1 MANSIWLDSS
11 PSAAIQQVGPVAPN
25 TSAPPFTFT
34 GDATSGLASSS
45 TGTLDLVTAGTSRA
59 TINNTAVSAVV
70 PFYAAN
76 GAVGAPSYAFTNDA
90 TTGRYRAGSNNPA
103 EAVNGA
109 IVLDWNASR
118 LNLASTIGL
127 SVNGDSGT
135 SGKVLVGG
143 TSPAYT
149 ASPSLTALTLSAAI
163 SAATAVLSGK
173 VTTYN
178 GIVTAGFGVAAI
190 VGYARVTAQA
200 AANASIVT
208 YTVGGADGSFEV
220 SANLNATAVTVLA
233 TTLTCT
239 YTDESNTSRAM
250 ILPVQQ
256 LGGSF
261 IASGAITAIGAWE
274 TPVMHIRAKAATAIT
289 ISTTTGTFSG
299 VTYTAEG
306 IIKQT
311 A

>member
-34 GDATSGLASSS
+34 GDATTGLASST
-45 TGTLDLVTAGTSRA
+45 TGTIDLVTGGTSRA
-59 TINNTAVSAVV
+59 TINS
-70 PFYAAN
+70 
-76 GAVGAPSYAFTNDA
+76 
-90 TTGRYRAGSNNPA
+90 TT
-103 EAVNGA
+103 
-109 IVLDWNASR
+109 
-118 LNLASTIGL
+118 LNLANAIAL
-127 SVNGDSGT
+127 ALNGDSGT

-143 TSPAYT
+143 ASPAYT
-149 ASPSLTALTLSAAI
+149 ASPSITALTLSAAI
-163 SAATAVLSGK
+163 TAATAVLSGK

-178 GIVTAGFGVAAI
+178 GIVTAGFGVPAI
-190 VGYARVTAQA
+190 VGYGRVTAQA
-200 AANASIVT
+200 AANASIAT

-220 SANLNATAVTVLA
+220 SGNLNATAVTVLA

-239 YTDESNTSRAM
+239 YTDESNTARTM

-261 IASGAITAIGAWE
+261 IAGGAITSTGAWE
-274 TPVMHIRAKAATAIT
+274 TPTMHIRCKAATVIT
-289 ISTTTGTFSG
+289 LLTSTGTFSG

-306 IIKQT
+306 VIKQT